1 MKAAGKENLGRQ
13 KGALRR
19 EQTAMDALR
28 KLGLHG
34 ATIDRLH
41 LGLKQPYTP
50 RGGEREVRNA
60 LSYPLLSER
69 GEALGRYAY
78 LNLPDVTRNPQHP
91 RAWGPGSCSEYRLGS
106 GSDTVVVAADIL
118 DLWLA
123 WQTYSSVVT
132 NITFLSRT
140 VWGDWP
146 AEWRTPSHW
155 HGYGEIVVL
164 PGAGYPDFI
173 AEIAP
178 LIDREVLVAA
188 CPPPSSSF
196 GDMVRAGRAPEW
208 SKFTET
214 CSPAVLEANLE
225 EGVPQTVELGMFEA
239 EPIDVSGGYC
249 DGHLYYPVSVE
260 LRAVDGTGGSVLHRY
275 RTMVVRSDGAMLAAD
290 LLPAPRGTDPSMRVL
305 ALSDGTRIRGLP
317 AASSAG
323 TWSFDGIAAFV
334 AWRRRTGPRPF
345 RELPVLL
352 GEAEAYVRSRVWF
365 EDASAYAGVAA
376 FIAMTFVHQVF
387 DALPIML
394 AFGPAA
400 TGKSEA
406 GEAVSRL
413 SFNSVLAGQLRA
425 ASMVRLLDETH
436 GLLVL
441 DDMDGLGAVSLD
453 GDGEIAM
460 ALKQGYKRS
469 TSRKPVA
476 DRGGRITMVDFFGPK
491 MVTRTRRPAP
501 VLGSRMLCL
510 PTGAIPAD
518 ASLSATRRNDADLD
532 HLRDEFHAWGM
543 YIAREMRSRY
553 ESNRTGI
560 ERRED
565 EIAVPLR
572 TIASFADAEFARSLE
587 SYLSGPARAH
597 LMQPPE

>member
-1 MKAAGKENLGRQ
+1 MKAVGKENLGRQ
-13 KGALRR
+13 KAALRR
-19 EQTAMDALR
+19 ETSAMNALR
-28 KLGLHG
+28 MLGLHG

-50 RGGEREVRNA
+50 RGSDREVRTA

-78 LNLPDVTRNPQHP
+78 LNLPNVTLNPQHP
-91 RAWGPGSCSEYRLGS
+91 RAWGPGACSEYRLGS
-106 GSDTVVVAADIL
+106 GTGTVVISADIL

-123 WQTYSSVVT
+123 WQTYSPAADDVT
-132 NITFLSRT
+132 FISRT
-140 VWGDWP
+140 AWEDWP
-146 AEWRTPSHW
+146 AEWRTPNHW
-155 HGYGEIVVL
+155 HGHERIVVL
-164 PGAGYPDFI
+164 PGAGCSDFLT
-173 AEIAP
+173 EIAP
-178 LIDREVLVAA
+178 LMDREVLTAA
-188 CPPPSSSF
+188 CPPPSSTF
-196 GDMVRAGRAPEW
+196 GDIVRAGRAPDW
-208 SKFTET
+208 SNFIET
-214 CSPAVLEANLE
+214 ALPVVMKASSG
-225 EGVPQTVELGMFEA
+225 EGENRTVELGMFEA
-239 EPIDVSGGYC
+239 QPIDVSGGYC

-260 LRAVDGTGGSVLHRY
+260 LRAVDSTGGSVLHRY
-275 RTMVVRSDGAMLAAD
+275 RTMVVRSDGALLAAD
-290 LLPAPRGTDPSMRVL
+290 LLPAPRGTDRTMRVL

-323 TWSFDGIAAFV
+323 TWAFGGIEAFV

-345 RELPVLL
+345 RDLPVLL
-352 GEAEAYVRSRVWF
+352 AEAETYIRSRVWL
-365 EDASAYAGVAA
+365 EDVSAYTGVAA
-376 FIAMTFVHQVF
+376 FVAMTFVHQVF

-394 AFGPAA
+394 ALGPAA

-413 SFNSVLAGQLRA
+413 SFNGVLAGQLRA

-491 MVTRTRRPAP
+491 MVTRTRSPAP

-510 PTGAIPAD
+510 PSSAIPSGG
-518 ASLSATRRNDADLD
+518 SLSATPRNDHELD
-532 HLRDEFHAWGM
+532 QLRDEFHAWAM
-543 YIAREMRSRY
+543 SVAREMRSRY
-553 ESNRTGI
+553 ESYRTGI

-587 SYLSGPARAH
+587 AYLSGPARAH
-597 LMQPPE
+597 LKHSAE